1 MMFYNIDVI
10 NREKVATEMKKI
22 RIAPEFLKIPRR
34 VIKLKRL
41 NKIKIVK
48 LANNILVYSTILYNF
63 ALGNIPKQY

>member
-1 MMFYNIDVI
+1 
-10 NREKVATEMKKI
+10 MKKI
-22 RIAPEFLKIPRR
+22 RIAPEFLKIPRQ

-48 LANNILVYSTILYNF
+48 LANNLLVYSTILYNF